1 MNTRMQDLFMNP
13 AFRTAIYS
21 LPLSE
26 GTLENATTYVK
37 GGKRK
42 MLLEIQ
48 RLFVMLQSAN
58 RRSYSTE
65 SLTQS
70 FGWGQG
76 EGMQQQDVHEFN
88 RVLFDAI
95 EQALK
100 GTDKEHLIDDMFF
113 GSNAGYLRCN
123 VCSLGRDIP
132 EKFLDISC

>member
-13 AFRTAIYS
+13 AFRAAIYG

-48 RLFVMLQSAN
+48 RLFVMLQAAN

-76 EGMQQQDVHEFN
+76 DGMQ
-88 RVLFDAI
+88 
-95 EQALK
+95 
-100 GTDKEHLIDDMFF
+100 
-113 GSNAGYLRCN
+113 
-123 VCSLGRDIP
+123 
-132 EKFLDISC
+132 